1 MAIQNSQLIELP
13 SNFHKIASSIKYLDL
28 HQNSISYIPQD
39 FYGFDSLEI
48 LDLASNDLEFLP
60 DSLSSVTTLKVI
72 SIKDNSFKYISPQ
85 LGELPNLN
93 LIEVSGNPS
102 LLPSNDIIRAFQQQK
117 PDLDWVGELKNYLV
131 ANRMLINLKIQEAME
146 KSSQNDNKHQKIRHQ
161 KRLKPRVIQ

>member
-1 MAIQNSQLIELP
+1 MSFLTSFNPSLELEKLAIQNSQLIELP

-72 SIKDNSFKYISPQ
+72 SIKDNSFKYIATAWRITKF
-85 LGELPNLN
+85 EL
-93 LIEVSGNPS
+93 
-102 LLPSNDIIRAFQQQK
+102 
-117 PDLDWVGELKNYLV
+117 
-131 ANRMLINLKIQEAME
+131 NRSVRESITTSFERHN
-146 KSSQNDNKHQKIRHQ
+146 SSIPATKT
-161 KRLKPRVIQ
+161 